1 MKKLIPLAVVLCLC
15 LMLIVACGNG
25 DDDTPVATPA
35 PEVTDPVTP
44 DEEPPVEAIPVP
56 EPVEPGDDGVR
67 EIRLAAHNAVV
78 DGNTYRIRYEADI
91 AEAVAD
97 AVRFGFNIQHS
108 TFVSNWDASTEAE
121 QIRASIDSGVDIIL
135 VNPVASTGLDPLI
148 EMAQAAGILWVN
160 ADVIYTSPY
169 VDILNIA
176 TDQEYLGYRTAM
188 EAGRVLGS
196 GARVL
201 MVEAMPGNVA
211 NEDRQRGFERGIEY
225 WGFDVVATGYHN
237 WASDLA
243 LSTMT
248 ELLNSG
254 VEFDGVL
261 ISQVADAALTAF
273 ENTGAPLPRFMGFHD
288 SGDWMQRMITLNE
301 DEHVMDFLVLSNP
314 PGVGATALNF
324 GLNILLGREMRTDI
338 FDDDSINSILIPPRI
353 WFNYDN
359 MEDYREMAFAMAPGD
374 AISFWLDVDE
384 VNEQFFR

>member
-1 MKKLIPLAVVLCLC
+1 MKKMTIIALLLCLC
-15 LMLIVACGNG
+15 LVLLVACGNG
-25 DDDTPVATPA
+25 DEDVATP
-35 PEVTDPVTP
+35 EDPVVEDTTP
-44 DEEPPVEAIPVP
+44 EAPDDEVEALPVP
-56 EPVEPGDDGVR
+56 DAVEPDDEGIR

-91 AEAVAD
+91 VEAVED
-97 AVRFGFNIQHS
+97 AVRFGFQIDHS

-188 EAGRVLGS
+188 EAGRVLGQ

-225 WGFDVVATGYHN
+225 WDFDVVGTGYHN
-237 WASDLA
+237 WNADMA
-243 LSTMT
+243 LQTMT
-248 ELLNSG
+248 EILNMG

-261 ISQVADAALTAF
+261 ISQVADSALTAF

-338 FDDDSINSILIPPRI
+338 FDDDSIRSILIPPRI